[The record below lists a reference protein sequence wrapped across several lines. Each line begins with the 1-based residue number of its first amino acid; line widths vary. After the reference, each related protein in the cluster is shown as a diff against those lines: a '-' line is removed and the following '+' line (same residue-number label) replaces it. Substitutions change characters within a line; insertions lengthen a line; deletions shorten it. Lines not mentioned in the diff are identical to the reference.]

1 MTIMRMYNSPDAR
14 FPWNALMNT
23 QDDEER
29 RCDFV
34 PSTNILENENGYRL
48 EIAVPGFS
56 KKDFR
61 IDLEKDLLTISSD
74 RQNGKEE
81 DVRFTRREFNQG
93 NFCRSFHLPET
104 VNTDDIRAEY
114 RNGILMVSLPKK
126 EEVKVKKEIQVS

>member
-1 MTIMRMYNSPDAR
+1 MYNSPAAR
-14 FPWNALMNT
+14 FPWNALMNE
-23 QDDEER
+23 QNEEER
-29 RCDFV
+29 KCSFV
-34 PSTNILENENGYRL
+34 PSTNIIENENGYRL

-61 IDLEKDLLTISSD
+61 IELEKNLLTISSD

-81 DVRFTRREFNQG
+81 EVNYTRKEFNHG

-104 VNTDDIRAEY
+104 VKTDDIRAEY
-114 RNGILMVSLPKK
+114 KNGILMVSLPKK